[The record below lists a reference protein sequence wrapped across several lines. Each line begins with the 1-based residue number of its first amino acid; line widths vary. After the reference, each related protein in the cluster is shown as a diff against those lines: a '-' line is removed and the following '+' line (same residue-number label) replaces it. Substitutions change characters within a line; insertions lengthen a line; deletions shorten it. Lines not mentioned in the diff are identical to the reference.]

1 MTTAA
6 ALPSDRL
13 EGSYK
18 PLPLWASIPLLIVCL
33 FGGGWI
39 AHWYMNSGALVKET
53 SILGLVPPDGR
64 ARGLVE
70 SRGDK
75 DPKAAV
81 TNWQGHTELAE
92 ADFKVD
98 KGTPSVTRLEYHENG
113 NNNRGRYFQQF
124 PDPMKQTF
132 EGAYMATQ
140 EGINKVRLPAEKST
154 AIRALLPR
162 AGETQII
169 PTDGNKAKL
178 LSDFGTYLSAK
189 DAGKVLAEIQVLA
202 TLDEIAKADAEDR
215 CEKLKKLFT
224 PEELAALPALATQA
238 NQGGQGRGP
247 GGGGGGRGR
256 RQPPAK

>member
-1 MTTAA
+1 V
-6 ALPSDRL
+6 DR
-13 EGSYK
+13 
-18 PLPLWASIPLLIVCL
+18 PLVQEQR
-33 FGGGWI
+33 
-39 AHWYMNSGALVKET
+39 GAGE
-53 SILGLVPPDGR
+53 R
-64 ARGLVE
+64 EVE

-140 EGINKVRLPAEKST
+140 EGINKVRLPAEKLA

-162 AGETQII
+162 ANETQIV
-169 PTDGNKAKL
+169 PSPGNNAKL
-178 LSDFGTYLSAK
+178 LADFSQFMSAK
-189 DAGKVLAEIQVLA
+189 EADKVVAEIQVLG
-202 TLDEIAKADAEDR
+202 TLDEIAKADAADR
-215 CEKLKKLFT
+215 CEKLRKLFT
-224 PEELAALPALATQA
+224 PAELAALPGLAAQA
-238 NQGGQGRGP
+238 NQPGQGRNPGGP
-247 GGGGGGRGR
+247 GGGGNGRPR
-256 RQPPAK
+256 RQPPQP